1 MLEGIGRHDPTAFT
15 GVVGCWDMDA
25 VSTTPLSGVT
35 LPDPDVWWR
44 YDGDGSTVTDYGTLG
59 LTGTV
64 VNGPVPVSADGY
76 TFDGVNQYVNAAWPG
91 TPSTS
96 KITLAAVCTAASF
109 SLNEAE
115 SPPRKMPI
123 ALGLSNST
131 APSSWRGIGITFT
144 RTNTSPELARVRF
157 TTTNDSTQIDAETE
171 DDQCSL
177 NVKMCVIGS
186 ANLDSGTD
194 LQRVLYADENGVV
207 RFYTAYQSFTNIV
220 YETSPQLD
228 TGRHRQSNIN
238 DRYWQGTIKE
248 AQVYDGVALDF
259 RQMLQLAQNLLGVE
273 FALPHFPDTSGNGRH
288 LYAEQPEQFGEILTT
303 SLAPGYQGAAING
316 GSSGATGT
324 GYHTL
329 WYPDPQSDFRLMGT
343 MAVGCVAVCGDLQ
356 STNRSTT
363 TSRLISCGGDNNNTN
378 VAAKNELWGMALVND
393 ILSVSCYHES
403 GTGTDRNVS
412 DAAQALTPGLLAHV
426 WMSRTGGTAYRRWLN
441 GIMSPGSPMT
451 SAASPDRG
459 EQSCLRIGCKE
470 PGYGSIR
477 GAIASVILIS
487 GTADDADAI
496 TAYEQTVGLMV

>member
-25 VSTTPLSGVT
+25 VSTTPLSGVA

-59 LTGTV
+59 LNGTV
-64 VNGPVPVSADGY
+64 VNGPVAVTADGY
-76 TFDGVNQYVNAAWPG
+76 EFDGVNQYVSATYTGAM
-91 TPSTS
+91 STS
-96 KITLAAVCTAASF
+96 AF
-109 SLNEAE
+109 SLAVVCIADSLSSNEGE
-115 SPPRKMPI
+115 TPTRKMPL
-123 ALGLSNST
+123 ALGIGDSVSATYRGVMFNIRRTSS
-131 APSSWRGIGITFT
+131 APDRGIVQF
-144 RTNTSPELARVRF
+144 
-157 TTTNDSTQIDAETE
+157 
-171 DDQCSL
+171 
-177 NVKMCVIGS
+177 NVPDGS
-186 ANLDSGTD
+186 ADSVAATADDEFDVGVRTCLVGSYSQSSS
-194 LQRVLYADENGVV
+194 LQRLLYADENGKV
-207 RFYTAYQSFTNIV
+207 RFHTTYKTANII
-220 YETSPQLD
+220 YDASSPQLE
-228 TGRHRQSNIN
+228 TGRHRQSDIN
-238 DRYWQGTIKE
+238 DRYWDGMIKE

-329 WYPDPQSDFRLMGT
+329 WYPDPQSDFRLVDT

-356 STNRSTT
+356 STDRSIT
-363 TSRLISCGGDNNNTN
+363 TSRLVSCAGDSNNTN